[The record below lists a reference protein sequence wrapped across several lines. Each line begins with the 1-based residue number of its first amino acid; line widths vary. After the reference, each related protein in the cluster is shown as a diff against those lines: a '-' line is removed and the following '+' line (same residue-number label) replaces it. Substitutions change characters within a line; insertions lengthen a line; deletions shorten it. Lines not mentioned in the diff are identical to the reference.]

1 MCNALITNAS
11 YHHLPLFQDRYKKQ
25 RNHQIQRDMNIHI
38 PLFLL
43 LAALGI
49 VLGAI
54 TATIVVL
61 LAVLVV
67 LMLTSCGGNY

>member
-1 MCNALITNAS
+1 
-11 YHHLPLFQDRYKKQ
+11 
-25 RNHQIQRDMNIHI
+25 MNIHI

>member
-1 MCNALITNAS
+1 
-11 YHHLPLFQDRYKKQ
+11 
-25 RNHQIQRDMNIHI
+25 MNIHI

-54 TATIVVL
+54 AVWLIRIKRYEEHLMTRKTRQQVKLMNQHFRLMSL
-61 LAVLVV
+61 L
-67 LMLTSCGGNY
+67 